1 MRTIAGSA
9 LVLGVTVVHVGAG
22 RVLRRVNGS
31 TSVIRFVNGG
41 TRPVATDPRRFGAWS
56 PLGAGRSRPSG
67 SDKGGL
73 G

>member
-41 TRPVATDPRRFGAWS
+41 TRPVATGPRRFGAWS

-67 SDKGGL
+67 SDNGGL
-73 G
+73 C